1 MIACVI
7 LVISSTKSCF
17 VAINDNNSNDNNNN
31 DNNIVSTSNMN
42 IVIVSNVISIA
53 NTYVTYQTEEK
64 NARGKERV

>member
-17 VAINDNNSNDNNNN
+17 VAINDNNSN